1 MPKDHEPPILIFHV
15 FWFNYIFNIM
25 KKNLIIICLLFIG
38 YSYSFSQSVKKTIKV
53 EKSLFGNQYIHGQKT
68 LSNFKLIEI
77 MESNELAYEKI
88 ASGFTYYSLSKVLGT
103 TGFMILGWEL
113 GKELRGRQENLIRIL
128 MGTGLVLISIPFS
141 IAFNKKAKN
150 AVKIYNNAQ
159 LNTSFWDNKELKL
172 TINGNGA
179 GLKLVF

>member
-1 MPKDHEPPILIFHV
+1 M
-15 FWFNYIFNIM
+15 
-25 KKNLIIICLLFIG
+25 
-38 YSYSFSQSVKKTIKV
+38 
-53 EKSLFGNQYIHGQKT
+53 
-68 LSNFKLIEI
+68 
-77 MESNELAYEKI
+77 
-88 ASGFTYYSLSKVLGT
+88 
-103 TGFMILGWEL
+103 LGWEL

-128 MGTGLVLISIPFS
+128 IGTGLVLISIPFS

-159 LNTSFWDNKELKL
+159 LNTFFWDNKELKL